1 MGMHTRLF
9 GWTGIP
15 VPVIGQGTWYMERD
29 GRAKAVAALRAGI
42 EAGMMHLDTAEM
54 YGSGRVEEIVA
65 EAIAGQ
71 RSRVFLV
78 SKVLP
83 QHASYEGVLRACEGS
98 LRRLRA
104 DYLDVCLL
112 HWPGRHPLA
121 ETIRAFE
128 RLVADGKIRFWGVS
142 NFDVDDLAAAEAI
155 AGPRR
160 IACNQVLYHLRERA
174 IEHAVIPWCEA
185 RGIAVVA
192 YSPFGS
198 GDFPS
203 AASGAGHVLQQIAAA
218 QGATARQIALA
229 YLVRREA
236 LFTIPKSSTVEHV
249 RENAGAGDLELS
261 PETIAQLDAAFPLG
275 PRPKS
280 LPVL

>member
-1 MGMHTRLF
+1 MRTRPF
-9 GWTGIP
+9 GWTGLP
-15 VPVIGQGTWYMERD
+15 VPVIGHGTWYMERD

-42 EAGMMHLDTAEM
+42 EAGMTHLDTAEM

-71 RSRVFLV
+71 RHRAFLV

-104 DYLDVCLL
+104 DYLDVYLL

-128 RLVADGKIRFWGVS
+128 RLAADGKIRFWGLS
-142 NFDVDDLAAAEAI
+142 NFDVDDLDAAEAI
-155 AGPRR
+155 AGPGR
-160 IACNQVLYHLRERA
+160 IACNQVLYHLRQRA

-185 RGIAVVA
+185 RGIAVVG

-203 AASGAGHVLQQIAAA
+203 SGSRAGRVLQQIAAA
-218 QGATARQIALA
+218 QGATARQSALA
-229 YLVRREA
+229 FLVRRRA
-236 LFTIPKSSTVEHV
+236 LFTIPKSSSAEHV
-249 RENAGAGDLELS
+249 RENAGAADLDLS
-261 PETIAQLDAAFPLG
+261 PETVAQLEAAFPLG
-275 PRPKS
+275 PRPRR